1 MQNVDEI
8 LAMNKKLA
16 CKKEIKFTLDGCL
29 SDLTK
34 DRLSKIAASYE
45 IPQRSKMKKDQLV
58 EAIKITM
65 MEPSV
70 LIDKLNGFA
79 KENLQLLD
87 SLKNKE
93 YIVST
98 ENSLLSY
105 VPLLNYGVIFTY
117 LKDEDV
123 LMVMPKEV
131 KEALNNV
138 SNDEDSERY
147 IEVVKYIVAFAE
159 AYGVYE
165 PEILLE
171 TFNIHNEEKLSLE
184 EFDIIFEKY
193 ATSSK
198 IVKRY
203 KEYIIES
210 ILLYNLRR
218 KGSNISGIK
227 LMGLLII
234 LMMLLPGINM
244 ILIFAL
250 IGVGVLNTWIEL
262 RKPF

>member
-65 MEPSV
+65 MKPSV

-184 EFDIIFEKY
+184 EFDSIFEKY

-210 ILLYNLRR
+210 ILLYNIESLEQLLEKR
-218 KGSNISGIK
+218 KEIK
-227 LMGLLII
+227 EYYKLDKEKVEAYSKEFHCHMTEAHRSL
-234 LMMLLPGINM
+234 
-244 ILIFAL
+244 
-250 IGVGVLNTWIEL
+250 
-262 RKPF
+262 